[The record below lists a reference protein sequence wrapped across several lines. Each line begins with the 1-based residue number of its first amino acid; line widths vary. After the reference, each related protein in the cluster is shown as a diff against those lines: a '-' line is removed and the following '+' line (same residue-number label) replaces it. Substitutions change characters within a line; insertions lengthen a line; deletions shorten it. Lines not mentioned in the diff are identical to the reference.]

1 MIDCLNLSN
10 QYMAG
15 VNYFRIADMKTIMER
30 IDQKYTQGTASYYM
44 DAMEED
50 KKKIHKSKKIRNI
63 S

>member
-1 MIDCLNLSN
+1 
-10 QYMAG
+10 MAG